1 MIDRNGRLTAA
12 AMGVPPPWID
22 DIGGAEGW
30 ALLQASLH
38 SILGQNRF
46 FTDCQAGADVLL
58 AGREKACSAKTRLA
72 RVYALVLNLF
82 DDDATPYL
90 IWMPAHK
97 KDQAAGTLTVGNGEP
112 RTLTHI
118 RGNRAVDAQAKMAV
132 TEHRSDARTVQEWN
146 TTHESIRR
154 RAKWVARATVLAN
167 NLPEA
172 PFRDTEAPEQLLTG

>member
-1 MIDRNGRLTAA
+1 M
-12 AMGVPPPWID
+12 
-22 DIGGAEGW
+22 
-30 ALLQASLH
+30 
-38 SILGQNRF
+38 LGENH
-46 FTDCQAGADVLL
+46 TLP
-58 AGREKACSAKTRLA
+58 
-72 RVYALVLNLF
+72 RVYALILNTF

-112 RTLTHI
+112 LTLTHI

-146 TTHESIRR
+146 TTHENIRR

-167 NLPEA
+167 NLPDA
-172 PFRDTEAPEQLLTG
+172 PFRDTEASRAAADRTGRQRNAGQPKVRW